1 MKKHAGHF
9 KKGQPSANPKGRPK
23 GAVTQ
28 ITADMKRMIEKAM
41 HRAGENVQKKRRSL
55 KDLEPGIAYLTDQAE
70 KNPVAFMSLAGKAMP
85 RQLDVNVQTTTKE
98 TMQLMTERRDQ
109 LAKMRE
115 IALEQIEDADVIDA
129 E

>member
-1 MKKHAGHF
+1 MKPHAGHF
-9 KKGQPSANPKGRPK
+9 KKGQSGNPAGKPKG
-23 GAVTQ
+23 VTAK
-28 ITADMKRMIEKAM
+28 ITTDMKRMIEGAM
-41 HRAGENVQKKRRSL
+41 QRAGENVQKKRRSL

-109 LAKMRE
+109 LAQMKE
-115 IALEQIEDADVIDA
+115 IARAKIEDAEILDA